1 MKKLLIYYNFIIV
14 SLMIVAGFLG
24 TGSYAQLA
32 SAVLFFPLAAYFLFL
47 VLPNK
52 NKAIVFPQPKEI
64 KKAKKKKAKTEVL
77 KAEKIEDDGSKKKR
91 LDANRRAF
99 VKLIGSAG
107 VTLFLFSIFTKRA
120 QGAFFGSVPGPGT
133 VALKDTSGAQIDPAI
148 KLPTD
153 GYKINEIDD
162 SSPAYYG
169 FVDKDGDWFIM
180 KEDTT
185 TGTAYRYYKKKVTDG
200 NFETE
205 WPNRATKSPYGYV
218 DAIF

>member
-1 MKKLLIYYNFIIV
+1 MKKLLIYYNFIVV
-14 SLMIVAGFLG
+14 SLMIVGGFLG

-32 SAVLFFPLAAYFLFL
+32 SAALFFPLAAYFLFL

-52 NKAIVFPQPKEI
+52 NKAIIFPKPQVVKI
-64 KKAKKKKAKTEVL
+64 TKKKKAKTEIL
-77 KAEKIEDDGSKKKR
+77 KAEKIEDGGPDKKR
-91 LDANRRAF
+91 MDANRRAF

-133 VALKDTSGAQIDPAI
+133 VALKDTTDTQIDPAI

-153 GYKINEIDD
+153 GYKISEIDD
-162 SSPAYYG
+162 SSPSYYG

-180 KEDTT
+180 EESAGQYK
-185 TGTAYRYYKKKVTDG
+185 YYKKTGSNGTFTV
-200 NFETE
+200 E
-205 WPNRATKSPYGYV
+205 WPNRGGFTYLYFDS
-218 DAIF
+218 IF

>member
-1 MKKLLIYYNFIIV
+1 MKKLLIYYNFV
-14 SLMIVAGFLG
+14 LVTLMIVAGFFG
-24 TGSYAQLA
+24 TSNLAQLA

-52 NKAIVFPQPKEI
+52 NKAIVFPKPQEI
-64 KKAKKKKAKTEVL
+64 AKTKKGKAKTEIL
-77 KAEKIEDDGSKKKR
+77 KAEKIEDDGSDKKR
-91 LDANRRAF
+91 MDANRRAF

-107 VTLFLFSIFTKRA
+107 VTLFLFSIFTKKA

-133 VALKDTSGAQIDPAI
+133 VALKDTTGTQIDPAI

-153 GYKINEIDD
+153 GYKISEIDD

-180 KEDTT
+180 KESSA
-185 TGTAYRYYKKKVTDG
+185 GQYKYYKKTATD
-200 NFETE
+200 NDFETDWLVRGDFTYE
-205 WPNRATKSPYGYV
+205 YF

>member
-14 SLMIVAGFLG
+14 TLMIVAGFLG
-24 TGSYAQLA
+24 TGNYAQLA

-47 VLPNK
+47 VLPNR
-52 NKAIVFPQPKEI
+52 NKAIIFPELRRIGKTKD
-64 KKAKKKKAKTEVL
+64 KKAETGIL
-77 KAEKIEDDGSKKKR
+77 KAEKIEDDGPDKKR
-91 LDANRRAF
+91 MDANRRAF

-107 VTLFLFSIFTKRA
+107 VTLFLFSIFTKKA

-133 VALKDTSGAQIDPAI
+133 VALKDTTDTQIDPAI

-153 GYKINEIDD
+153 GYKISGIDD

-180 KEDTT
+180 QETSAGQYK
-185 TGTAYRYYKKKVTDG
+185 YYKKTDDD
-200 NFETE
+200 NDFETD
-205 WPNRATKSPYGYV
+205 WLVRGGFTYRYF